1 MLNYDLLGK
10 LNYIITDVRNYSLDP
25 LHKKKKKGGMMG

>member
-1 MLNYDLLGK
+1 MLNYDFLGK

-25 LHKKKKKGGMMG
+25 LYQKKGDMMG

>member
-25 LHKKKKKGGMMG
+25 LNKKKGGMMG